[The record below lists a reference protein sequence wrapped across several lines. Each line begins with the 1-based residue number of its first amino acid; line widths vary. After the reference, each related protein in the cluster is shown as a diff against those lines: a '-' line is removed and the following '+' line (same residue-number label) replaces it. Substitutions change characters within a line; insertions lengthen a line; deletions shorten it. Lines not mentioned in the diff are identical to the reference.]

1 MTNTT
6 SRFDGAVHDEAN
18 ADIGSNRDGERVV
31 RLDLMYS
38 RGTAP
43 SSTTM
48 IVTLD
53 AGVALRN
60 QLDGLFDAAGVDDGD
75 EVNETDAEATPPK
88 LADQELLEAATAT
101 LRLWNKHGMGDDDA
115 ESEPVHQAL
124 VNAIAKAKGLL

>member
-1 MTNTT
+1 MTSTT
-6 SRFDGAVHDEAN
+6 SRFDGAVHDEAS

-53 AGVALRN
+53 AAIALRN
-60 QLDGLFDAAGVDDGD
+60 QLDGLFDAAGVDDGGG
-75 EVNETDAEATPPK
+75 VVDAERPTTPP
-88 LADQELLEAATAT
+88 ADQELLEAAAAT
-101 LRLWNKHGMGDDDA
+101 LRLWNKHGLGDDDA